1 MRAGVGQS
9 WCCLCGTCFPN
20 PFPAHTPPPRLTWND
35 RCSESCLFQGT
46 TGSGGTQ
53 REEEAPWVPVGGSQ
67 HPPQV
72 LPTHLRIPPS
82 HSPISSSSA
91 FFIPMPQPTWS
102 PSAPPPPFLVSALW
116 ILPAPVQTPS
126 SCSPPPSGCPLP
138 PHACTLRR
146 PQRAPA
152 LQLKEANIS
161 GCPMLPLQGAGCWGD
176 NRPKAVPPS
185 WNSREE
191 KVNKGVIEVNTQV

>member
-1 MRAGVGQS
+1 MTGAQSHVYSRGPQEVGGHR
-9 WCCLCGTCFPN
+9 WRRKHP
-20 PFPAHTPPPRLTWND
+20 
-35 RCSESCLFQGT
+35 
-46 TGSGGTQ
+46 GSLW
-53 REEEAPWVPVGGSQ
+53 EAPST
-67 HPPQV
+67 PQVSV

-91 FFIPMPQPTWS
+91 FFIPTPQPMWS
-102 PSAPPPPFLVSALW
+102 PSAPPPFLVSALW

-126 SCSPPPSGCPLP
+126 SCSPPSSGCLLP
-138 PHACTLRR
+138 PYACTLRR

-152 LQLKEANIS
+152 LQFKKANIS
-161 GCPMLPLQGAGCWGD
+161 GCPMLPLQGAGCWRD
-176 NRPKAVPPS
+176 NRTKAVPPS